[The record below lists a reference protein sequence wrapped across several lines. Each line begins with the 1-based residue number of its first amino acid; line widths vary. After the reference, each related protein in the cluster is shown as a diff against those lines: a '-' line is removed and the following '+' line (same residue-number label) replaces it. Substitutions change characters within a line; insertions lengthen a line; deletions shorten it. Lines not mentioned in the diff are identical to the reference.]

1 MIPLLIAGAVALA
14 GVGAHANAKEKN
26 EQAESKLVAAK
37 KLYDDSNTSLTVAKT
52 RAEKVALN
60 LGYKKKEILN
70 TSLKQFIECY
80 EKIADIDVGKTD
92 AMIDLSRFK
101 IEKQDVLEIK
111 EMVDIYSSSTKSATQ
126 GMGVGVITGLALNGS
141 LSLVAS
147 MASMGVS
154 MGMGIGTSASIAGS
168 ALATGIAATPFSL
181 IAAPVVLFTGLSA
194 TMKADEN
201 LDEARATYA
210 KAREASEKMK
220 VQEVLCK
227 AIEDQSTLFYN
238 LINELNSMFSESSAL
253 FAGLIKKKEL
263 LGKTSKKLSRED
275 LTKDEEELIA
285 KTGALASAVKTVIAA
300 PILSDNGNISEET
313 QELYV
318 ETKDNMPALVDEF
331 DRIKKLAVN
340 VDPVYIK
347 STVKVEDNE
356 RKELNIGVFAGIVQ
370 FFKRILVFFMRFC
383 SIVLVIF
390 ALLLF
395 IGGMLWGAIIV
406 FIIAAVIYAKS
417 GDISE

>member
-37 KLYDDSNTSLTVAKT
+37 KLYDDSNMSLTVAKT

-141 LSLVAS
+141 LSLAAS

-263 LGKTSKKLSRED
+263 LGKISKKSSS
-275 LTKDEEELIA
+275 LTKDEKELIA
-285 KTGALASAVKTVIAA
+285 KTGALASAVKAVIAA

-313 QELYV
+313 QKLYT
-318 ETKDNMPALVDEF
+318 ETQDSMPALVDNF

-356 RKELNIGVFAGIVQ
+356 RKELNIGVFVGIVQ

-417 GDISE
+417 GDICE